1 MENFTYEDHGSPMN
15 SRVGGNPNRRRPVVA
30 GTRRRG
36 GTAIATPDLG
46 IDEDLVDSDVE
57 SDAGADTDSAVVE
70 PVEAGDEPD
79 AESPALSKR
88 LSVVLI
94 VVALVVAAAGT
105 WLTIAAASHRA
116 QAEANTAVVDNST
129 TAQAIGQ
136 VNEALE
142 QVFSYKFDD
151 TAVTEKA
158 AADVLV
164 GAAKDQYAKLFE
176 QVRQQAPEQKLVLR
190 SKVALSG
197 VTMLSGDNATLLVFI
212 DQSATRGDTN
222 AGSSGAAQLRVSASR
237 SDGRWR
243 ITELHTV

>member
-1 MENFTYEDHGSPMN
+1 MRTDRKTH
-15 SRVGGNPNRRRPVVA
+15 PNRRRPVVA
-30 GTRRRG
+30 GARRRG
-36 GTAIATPDLG
+36 GTALATPDLG
-46 IDEDLVDSDVE
+46 IDESVE
-57 SDAGADTDSAVVE
+57 DVVE
-70 PVEAGDEPD
+70 DVAAVEEPASVDET
-79 AESPALSKR
+79 PAPSRKV
-88 LSVVLI
+88 SVALI
-94 VVALVVAAAGT
+94 AVALVVAAVGS
-105 WLTIAAASHRA
+105 WLTIAAASHRVG
-116 QAEANTAVVDNST
+116 NTAVVDNST
-129 TAQAIGQ
+129 TRQVIGQ

-142 QVFSYKFDD
+142 QIFSYKFDD

-164 GAAKDQYAKLFE
+164 GAAKEQYAKLFE

-190 SKVALSG
+190 SKVAVSG

-222 AGSSGAAQLRVSASR
+222 AGSSGAAQLRVSAQR

>member
-1 MENFTYEDHGSPMN
+1 MRTDRKTH
-15 SRVGGNPNRRRPVVA
+15 PNRRRPVVA

-36 GTAIATPDLG
+36 GTALATPDLG
-46 IDEDLVDSDVE
+46 IDLVEDDVPEEVEEPAPVDETPTPSRK
-57 SDAGADTDSAVVE
+57 
-70 PVEAGDEPD
+70 
-79 AESPALSKR
+79 LS
-88 LSVVLI
+88 LALI
-94 VVALVVAAAGT
+94 VVAVVMAAVGT
-105 WLTIAAASHRA
+105 WLTIAAASHRVV
-116 QAEANTAVVDNST
+116 NTAVVDNSAT
-129 TAQAIGQ
+129 GQVIGQ

-142 QVFSYKFDD
+142 QIFSYKFDD

-164 GAAKDQYAKLFE
+164 GAAKEQYAKLFE

-190 SKVALSG
+190 SKVAVSG

-222 AGSSGAAQLRVSASR
+222 AGSSGAAQLRVSAQR

>member
-1 MENFTYEDHGSPMN
+1 MRTDRKTH
-15 SRVGGNPNRRRPVVA
+15 PNRRRPVVA
-30 GTRRRG
+30 GTRRRT
-36 GTAIATPDLG
+36 GTALATPDLG
-46 IDEDLVDSDVE
+46 IDEDLVDSGVE
-57 SDAGADTDSAVVE
+57 PAVEE
-70 PVEAGDEPD
+70 PVEVADETH
-79 AESPALSKR
+79 AETVSPPSKR
-88 LSVVLI
+88 VSVVLI

-105 WLTIAAASHRA
+105 WLTIAAASQRA
-116 QAEANTAVVDNST
+116 RVEANTAVVDNST
-129 TAQAIGQ
+129 TAQVLGQ

-142 QVFSYKFDD
+142 QIFSYKFDD
-151 TAVTEKA
+151 TAKTEKA
-158 AADVLV
+158 AEDVLV

-176 QVRQQAPEQKLVLR
+176 QVRQQAPAQKLELR

-222 AGSSGAAQLRVSASR
+222 AGSSGAAQLRVSASL

>member
-1 MENFTYEDHGSPMN
+1 MRTDRKTH
-15 SRVGGNPNRRRPVVA
+15 PNRRRPVVA
-30 GTRRRG
+30 GTRRRS
-36 GTAIATPDLG
+36 GTALATPDLG
-46 IDEDLVDSDVE
+46 IDEDVVDSATE
-57 SDAGADTDSAVVE
+57 SDVDTDTDTTS
-70 PVEAGDEPD
+70 
-79 AESPALSKR
+79 AESVVDESVSESPEPSRR

-105 WLTIAAASHRA
+105 WLTIAAASQRA
-116 QAEANTAVVDNST
+116 RVEANTAVVDNST
-129 TAQAIGQ
+129 TAQVIGQ
-136 VNEALE
+136 VTEALE
-142 QVFSYKFDD
+142 QIFSYKFDD
-151 TAVTEKA
+151 TAKTEKA

-176 QVRQQAPEQKLVLR
+176 QVRQQAPEQKLELR

-197 VTMLSGDNATLLVFI
+197 VTMLSGDNATLLVFV

-222 AGSSGAAQLRVSASR
+222 AGSSGAAQLRVSAQL

>member
-1 MENFTYEDHGSPMN
+1 MRTDRKTH
-15 SRVGGNPNRRRPVVA
+15 PNRRRPVVA
-30 GTRRRG
+30 GARRRG

-46 IDEDLVDSDVE
+46 VDEDLVDSDAEPEV
-57 SDAGADTDSAVVE
+57 AVVTE
-70 PVEAGDEPD
+70 PVEDEPVSD
-79 AESPALSKR
+79 AEPPAPAKR

-94 VVALVVAAAGT
+94 VVALVIAAAGT

-116 QAEANTAVVDNST
+116 RAEANTAVVDNST
-129 TAQAIGQ
+129 TAQVIGQ

-142 QVFSYKFDD
+142 QIFSYKFDD
-151 TAVTEKA
+151 TASTEKA
-158 AADVLV
+158 AAEVLV

-197 VTMLSGDNATLLVFI
+197 VTMLSGDNATLLVFV

-222 AGSSGAAQLRVSASR
+222 AGSSGAAQLRVSAQR
-237 SDGRWR
+237 TDGRWR